1 MKLSQLFEEHQVNV
15 ALQKLQAASHGGMV
29 DVGAV
34 LGKDVE
40 TALNY
45 ADMSQPP
52 AESLRVETLTLTNLI
67 PIQEDVE
74 VDHVAAY
81 INGNGRS
88 GKDLILVVRDEAG
101 QLLIQDGHHRV
112 VAAVLM
118 GAQTIQAQVATV
130 DYIDNDNDFNAV
142 VVYK

>member
-1 MKLSQLFEEHQVNV
+1 MKLSTLFEEHQATTGIQRLH
-15 ALQKLQAASHGGMV
+15 ALASGGMV
-29 DVGAV
+29 DVGEV

-45 ADMSQPP
+45 ADMTQPP
-52 AESLRVETLTLTNLI
+52 QESLRTETLPINQLV

-74 VDHVAAY
+74 VEHVAAY

-88 GKDLILVVRDEAG
+88 GNDLILVVRDEAG
-101 QLLIQDGHHRV
+101 TLLIQDGHHRV
-112 VAAVLM
+112 VAAALK
-118 GAQTIQAQVATV
+118 GEQTIQAQVATV
-130 DYIDNDNDFNAV
+130 DYLDSDDDLNMT